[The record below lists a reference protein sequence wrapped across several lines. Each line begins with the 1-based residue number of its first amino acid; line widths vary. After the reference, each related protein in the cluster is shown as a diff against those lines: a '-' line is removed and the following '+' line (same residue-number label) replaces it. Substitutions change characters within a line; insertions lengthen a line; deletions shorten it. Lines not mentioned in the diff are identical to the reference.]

1 MDIGYWISA
10 IGYRLLDIGYWLSAI
25 GYRLLDI
32 GYWISLLDI
41 GYWGLDMGLWSYGN
55 VEAGLFL
62 FVLHVDTSSAL
73 LVKKDLT

>member
-1 MDIGYWISA
+1 MDALRA
-10 IGYRLLDIGYWLSAI
+10 IGYRI
-25 GYRLLDI
+25 LDI
-32 GYWISLLDI
+32 GYWILDM
-41 GYWGLDMGLWSYGN
+41 GYWGLDMGLLSYGN

>member
-1 MDIGYWISA
+1 MLDIGRPAGYWILG
-10 IGYRLLDIGYWLSAI
+10 IGYRLLDIGYWL
-25 GYRLLDI
+25 
-32 GYWISLLDI
+32 
-41 GYWGLDMGLWSYGN
+41 LDMGLLSYGN